1 MKWAHRFLGRFKFYN
16 YITDWAKSIYI
27 PGFRPLPLYTVII
40 FFIEEIQQTSLTNR
54 AAALAYN
61 FMLALFP
68 AIIFLFTL
76 IAYIPVRNFQEYLL
90 SLFALI
96 MPTNAYL
103 AFQSTIVDIIKNQN
117 GKLLSIGFI
126 TALYFATNGVSNLM
140 QAFNKSSL
148 ILETRSWFKR
158 RLVALS
164 LTVVI
169 SIALLIAII
178 IMIAGQSA
186 IAFMKE
192 HFFTKSV
199 LWSYLIGLSQ
209 WIIILVIF
217 FVSISILYRYG
228 PSNKQKWKFVNPGS
242 ILATSL
248 AILTSIGF
256 TYYTNNFSSYNKVY
270 GSIGTL
276 IVVMVYLYLNSLIL
290 LVGFEL
296 NASVDLSKRNIR
308 IVKPRHNSFR
318 VPKAN
323 VSTPLSK
330 WQTGLYSLFKKS

>member
-1 MKWAHRFLGRFKFYN
+1 MKWVHRILIRFRFYQFL
-16 YITDWAKSIYI
+16 TDWAKTVYI
-27 PGFRPLPLYTVII
+27 PGFRPLPLYTVIV
-40 FFIEEIQQTSLTNR
+40 FFIEEIQKTSLTNR

-76 IAYIPVRNFQEYLL
+76 IAYIPVNHFQDDLL
-90 SLFALI
+90 SVFSLI

-103 AFQSTIVDIIKNQN
+103 AFKSTIEDIIKNQN
-117 GKLLSIGFI
+117 GKLLSLGFI

-148 ILETRSWFKR
+148 ILETRTWLKR
-158 RLVALS
+158 RLIALT

-169 SIALLIAII
+169 SIALLIAIF
-178 IMIAGQSA
+178 IMIAGQTV
-186 IAFMKE
+186 I
-192 HFFTKSV
+192 HFVQDQFNSEAHF
-199 LWSYLIGLSQ
+199 WIYLIALSR
-209 WIIILVIF
+209 WLIILIIF
-217 FVSISILYRYG
+217 FVSVCILYRYG
-228 PSNKQKWKFVNPGS
+228 PSNKQKWKFINPGS

-270 GSIGTL
+270 GTIGTL
-276 IVVMVYLYLNSLIL
+276 IVVMIYLYLNSLIL
-290 LVGFEL
+290 LIGFEL

-308 IVKPRHNSFR
+308 IVKPRFNTFRNKKTDSNS
-318 VPKAN
+318 
-323 VSTPLSK
+323 
-330 WQTGLYSLFKKS
+330 Q

>member
-1 MKWAHRFLGRFKFYN
+1 MKWIHRFLSHFKFYH
-16 YITDWAKSIYI
+16 YVTDWAKSVYI
-27 PGFRPLPLYTVII
+27 PGFRPLPLYTVIV
-40 FFIEEIQQTSLTNR
+40 FFIEEIQKTSLTNR

-76 IAYIPVRNFQEYLL
+76 IAYIPVTDFQRDLL
-90 SLFALI
+90 SVFAEI
-96 MPTNAYL
+96 MPTNAYE
-103 AFQSTIVDIIKNQN
+103 AFKTTIEDIIKNQN

-148 ILETRSWFKR
+148 ILETRTWLKR
-158 RLVALS
+158 RAIALL

-169 SIALLIAII
+169 SIALLIAIV
-178 IMIAGQSA
+178 IMIAGQAVIGFIQDKFYSNSHYW
-186 IAFMKE
+186 F
-192 HFFTKSV
+192 
-199 LWSYLIGLSQ
+199 YLIALSR

-217 FVSISILYRYG
+217 FVSICILYRYG
-228 PSNKQKWKFVNPGS
+228 PSNKRKWKFINPGS

-248 AILTSIGF
+248 AILTSVGF

-276 IVVMVYLYLNSLIL
+276 IVVMIYLYLNSLIL
-290 LVGFEL
+290 LIGFEL

-308 IVKPRHNSFR
+308 IVKPRYNSFR
-318 VPKAN
+318 APKTA
-323 VSTPLSK
+323 VSQAKTNTPHK
-330 WQTGLYSLFKKS
+330 